1 MTKTQSGNKSDENI
15 VLSVTNLQQTL
26 EDKTLFSEN
35 MYYNNH
41 NIPSVDS
48 SSKAFTNKLISN
60 KNPFLTNSFDSL
72 ALEQQSM
79 AEGIAPGISSLLGAI
94 SDSDSKTVIDN
105 EQSKDD
111 DEKTADL
118 HVIAHVSNL
127 VSVQID
133 HYQLLFLLRLSEE
146 MTELTTFLSLDS
158 NRILQKVI
166 YCVFFLEQHRYLLL
180 IFIFL

>member
-1 MTKTQSGNKSDENI
+1 M
-15 VLSVTNLQQTL
+15 
-26 EDKTLFSEN
+26 
-35 MYYNNH
+35 
-41 NIPSVDS
+41 
-48 SSKAFTNKLISN
+48 SN

-72 ALEQQSM
+72 PPPPQS
-79 AEGIAPGISSLLGAI
+79 ADGSIAGGILGGISDG
-94 SDSDSKTVIDN
+94 DSKTVIEND
-105 EQSKDD
+105 ESKED

-158 NRILQKVI
+158 NRILQKVT
-166 YCVFFLEQHRYLLL
+166 VFFFQC
-180 IFIFL
+180 F